1 MEEKKSFMPAVARY
15 PFFFVGLLV
24 LIVGGVAAVRVNA
37 PLNADVVIAV
47 VGFVLLAIS
56 VAIR

>member
-1 MEEKKSFMPAVARY
+1 MEKKKSFMPAIARY

-24 LIVGGVAAVRVNA
+24 LIVGGVAALRVNA

-47 VGFVLLAIS
+47 AGFLLLAIS